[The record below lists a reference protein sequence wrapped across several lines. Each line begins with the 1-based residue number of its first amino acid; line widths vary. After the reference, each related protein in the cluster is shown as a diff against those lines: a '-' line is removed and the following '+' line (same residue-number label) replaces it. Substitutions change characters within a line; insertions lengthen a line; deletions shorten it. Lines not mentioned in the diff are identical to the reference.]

1 MNQYLDE
8 MKKWSRDLRGL
19 ADSLQLDSKLLD
31 EWEREFEEFQLEIED
46 RDLSNEEIYQLAQEF
61 YENLKMQF
69 LALGFRV
76 EGNPE
81 QARQVPIGGHTLPPL
96 PYAYNALEPYISEE
110 IMRLHHQKHH
120 KSYVDG
126 LNKAERELQ
135 RMRETNNFDLIKH
148 WERELAFNGAGHYL
162 HTIFWNIMN
171 PKGGGK
177 PRGMVLS
184 QINRDFGSFEKFKQ
198 HFSQAA
204 EKVEG
209 VGWAVLIY
217 SPRSQRLEILQAE
230 KHQNLTQ
237 WDDLPL
243 LVLDVWEHAYYLQ
256 YKNERKKYIDN
267 WWNVVY
273 WPEVEK
279 RFEEARRLKWD
290 ARIS

>member
-8 MKKWSRDLRGL
+8 MKKWSRELRGL
-19 ADSLQLDSKLLD
+19 ADSLQLDSELLD
-31 EWEREFEEFQLEIED
+31 EWEREFEEFQREIED
-46 RDLSNEEIYQLAQEF
+46 QDLSNEEIYQLAQEF
-61 YENLKMQF
+61 YEHLNMQF
-69 LALGFRV
+69 LTLGYRV
-76 EGNPE
+76 DNTPNPLGP
-81 QARQVPIGGHTLPPL
+81 VPIGGHTLPPL
-96 PYAYNALEPYISEE
+96 PYPYNALEPYISKE
-110 IMRLHHQKHH
+110 IMWLHHQKHH

-177 PRGMVLS
+177 PRGMLLS

-209 VGWAVLIY
+209 SGWAILIY

-237 WDDLPL
+237 WDDIPL

-256 YKNERKKYIDN
+256 YKNDREKYIDN